1 MTAFASC
8 KEIKDYLNFNE
19 IKNIILLSQARSGST
34 FATHNLSKYLGYREE
49 DVYPEEYF
57 LNRHFSYVKGFIKKH
72 KNFFMN
78 INEFF
83 YRRSQLNRS
92 DILFIYLYRDPDQI
106 MNSYEKAK
114 KNGYY
119 QSWNEF
125 YGRYRVF
132 FPDINKKLNTPCF
145 NHEIWN
151 KQKKFFTHKMMVNF
165 DDLRELPGFRDKR
178 DNFKKLKQIDDNKII
193 SIDLNNRLNFN
204 VFEKIYF
211 SLRRRLESRKKNIR
225 NY

>member
-1 MTAFASC
+1 MIKFASC
-8 KEIKDYLNFNE
+8 KDVKEYLPLNE
-19 IKNIILLSQARSGST
+19 IKNIVLLSQARSGST
-34 FATHNLSKYLGYREE
+34 FATHNLSKYLGFKEK

-57 LNRHFSYVKGFIKKH
+57 LNRHFSYVKSFTKKH
-72 KNFFMN
+72 KNFFIN

-92 DILFIYLYRDPDQI
+92 DTLFLYLYRDPDQI

-132 FPDINKKLNTPCF
+132 FPDIDKKLNTPCF

-151 KQKKFFTHKMMVNF
+151 KQKKFFTHSMMINF
-165 DDLRELPGFRDKR
+165 DDLRELPGFKDKR
-178 DNFKKLKQIDDNKII
+178 DNFKNLKQIDDNKII
-193 SIDLNNRLNFN
+193 SINLNNTLNFN
-204 VFEKIYF
+204 IFEKVYF
-211 SLRRRLESRKKNIR
+211 FLRRRLESRKKNIR

>member
-1 MTAFASC
+1 MTEFASC
-8 KEIKDYLNFNE
+8 KKIKDYLNSNK

-34 FATHNLSKYLGYREE
+34 FATHNLSKYLGYKKE

-57 LNRHFSYVKGFIKKH
+57 LNRHFSYVKSFIKKH

>member
-211 SLRRRLESRKKNIR
+211 SLRRRLESRKKNIK

>member
-1 MTAFASC
+1 MTEFASC
-8 KEIKDYLNFNE
+8 KKIKDYLNSNK

-34 FATHNLSKYLGYREE
+34 FATHNLSEYLGYKKE

-57 LNRHFSYVKGFIKKH
+57 LNRHFSYVKSFTKKH

-92 DILFIYLYRDPDQI
+92 DTLFLYLYRDPDQI
-106 MNSYEKAK
+106 INSYEKAK

-125 YGRYRVF
+125 YSRYRIF

-151 KQKKFFTHKMMVNF
+151 NQKKFFTHSMMINF
-165 DDLRELPGFRDKR
+165 DDLKELPGFKDKR
-178 DNFKKLKQIDDNKII
+178 DNFKNLKQIGDNKII
-193 SIDLNNRLNFN
+193 SINLNNKLNFN
-204 VFEKIYF
+204 IFEKIYF
-211 SLRRRLESRKKNIR
+211 FIRRRLESRKKNIK

>member
-1 MTAFASC
+1 MTEFASC
-8 KEIKDYLNFNE
+8 KKIKDYLNSNK

-34 FATHNLSKYLGYREE
+34 FATHNLSEYLGYKKE

-57 LNRHFSYVKGFIKKH
+57 LNRHFSYIKSFTKKH

-92 DILFIYLYRDPDQI
+92 DTLFLYLYRDPDQI
-106 MNSYEKAK
+106 INSYEKAK

-125 YGRYRVF
+125 YSRYRVF

-151 KQKKFFTHKMMVNF
+151 KQKKFFTHSMMINF
-165 DDLRELPGFRDKR
+165 DDLRELPGFKDKR
-178 DNFKKLKQIDDNKII
+178 DNFKNLKQIGDNKII
-193 SIDLNNRLNFN
+193 SINLNNKLNFN
-204 VFEKIYF
+204 IFEKIYF
-211 SLRRRLESRKKNIR
+211 FIRRRLESRKKNIK